1 MARKSKSKLGCL
13 SALFLCFSSKSKAA
27 TEAIDDVDDDDV
39 EDDDDNIMHVD
50 DNNNDAS
57 PTSKDSPDPKH
68 LVLLPSPFR
77 NRTWSNDSAKKKK
90 KNANNNKTKS
100 PPESAKKKKGTKQVT
115 MSDKDAGINAP
126 RAGSVKSVKFK
137 KQYSIESGLS
147 GRSGKSGRS
156 SVYFDAI
163 DDSWHSL
170 GGESFHE
177 DFVTLHLDGQ
187 YYFNAM
193 DDPTVSKSVFEGI
206 HMYPRLPTT
215 TLDPLPDSPISMTNM
230 DTLLHNYQHRSAD
243 TPTKLIFDEADAA
256 AGRAGNAL
264 ERQAKRLMIDVD
276 DGRTSSHLVDS
287 TNLLLKEL
295 KMVGVREK
303 GFPGELTEVELE
315 AVKLF
320 RSELNRRD
328 PIYNEIVHA
337 LSSVEMEAYALC
349 RFLRAR
355 KFDVEKVFGLLDE
368 AKEYFIK
375 AKEHDFYPDLE
386 QALGVS
392 RSIFLSQYP
401 AVFYGNAKNGCPV
414 LYLRVGLIRPE
425 GVKCLITLDKADRF
439 FWNDMLVT
447 WTDIIKEGRRNNPQS
462 IRTESVLVY
471 DMKGVSRSLLN
482 NDTFDMIKT
491 GNYIMASFPETL
503 HCLMVINVPG
513 WFGMAWSV
521 VKKLIDPRT
530 ASKIEIFTN
539 TDAGLQR
546 LSEMID
552 KSQIPLEYN
561 GTGSSLAEA
570 AASGGESMVVL
581 NQLMNLTKKQ
591 PENNHDFTLIDEK
604 EVTLTVYTRC
614 KEGAIATVSR
624 TCTSSSPSQ
633 VTSIIGSN
641 DYEPYSV
648 LIGTIMGPGSFS
660 VKLKANSEQ
669 TGVFLLLGTVH
680 QPQQEQQRSRVDT
693 ETIQT
698 IDNLCG
704 SNNFCTYLD
713 GCK

>member
-1 MARKSKSKLGCL
+1 
-13 SALFLCFSSKSKAA
+13 
-27 TEAIDDVDDDDV
+27 V
-39 EDDDDNIMHVD
+39 EDDDDMDVVDVD

-57 PTSKDSPDPKH
+57 PSKEDPKH
-68 LVLLPSPFR
+68 LALSSPFR
-77 NRTWSNDSAKKKK
+77 NRTWSNDSAKKNK
-90 KNANNNKTKS
+90 KNAANNNNKTKS
-100 PPESAKKKKGTKQVT
+100 PPELAKKKKKKGSTKQVT

-147 GRSGKSGRS
+147 GRSGKSGKS

-177 DFVTLHLDGQ
+177 DFATLHLDGQ

-215 TLDPLPDSPISMTNM
+215 TLDPLPESPISMTNM
-230 DTLLHNYQHRSAD
+230 DTLLHNYQHRLAD

-256 AGRAGNAL
+256 AGRAGSAL
-264 ERQAKRLMIDVD
+264 ERQAKRLMVDVD

-303 GFPGELTEVELE
+303 GFPGELTEIELE

-320 RSELNRRD
+320 RSELERRD

-414 LYLRVGLIRPE
+414 LYLRLGLIRPE

-439 FWNDMLVT
+439 FWNDVLVT
-447 WTDIIKEGRRNNPQS
+447 WTDIIKAGRRTNPQS

-521 VKKLIDPRT
+521 IKKLIDPRT

-539 TDAGLQR
+539 TEAGLQR
-546 LSEMID
+546 LNEMID

-570 AASGGESMVVL
+570 AASGGESLVVL

-591 PENNHDFTLIDEK
+591 PEINHDFDLKDDK

-614 KEGAIATVSR
+614 KEGAIVTVSR
-624 TCTSSSPSQ
+624 TGTSSTPSQ
-633 VTSIIGSN
+633 VTSIVGSK
-641 DYEPYSV
+641 DSEPYSV
-648 LIGTIMGPGSFS
+648 PIGTIMGPGSFT

-669 TGVFLLLGTVH
+669 AGVFLLLGSVQ

-693 ETIQT
+693 LELP
-698 IDNLCG
+698 NLCS
-704 SNNFCTYLD
+704 SNNFCTY
-713 GCK
+713 

>member
-1 MARKSKSKLGCL
+1 MVRKSKSKLGCL
-13 SALFLCFSSKSKAA
+13 SSLFLCFSSKSKAA
-27 TEAIDDVDDDDV
+27 TELIDDV
-39 EDDDDNIMHVD
+39 EDDDDMDVD

-57 PTSKDSPDPKH
+57 PTKSKEDPKH
-68 LVLLPSPFR
+68 LALSSPFR
-77 NRTWSNDSAKKKK
+77 NRTWSNDSAKKNK
-90 KNANNNKTKS
+90 KNAANNNKTKS
-100 PPESAKKKKGTKQVT
+100 PPELAKKKKKKGSTKQVT

-147 GRSGKSGRS
+147 GRSGKSGKS

-215 TLDPLPDSPISMTNM
+215 TLDPLPESPISMTNM
-230 DTLLHNYQHRSAD
+230 DTLLHNYQHRLAD

-256 AGRAGNAL
+256 AGRAGSAL
-264 ERQAKRLMIDVD
+264 ERQAKRLMVDVD

-303 GFPGELTEVELE
+303 GFPGELTEIELE

-320 RSELNRRD
+320 RSELERRD

-414 LYLRVGLIRPE
+414 LYLRLGLIRPE

-439 FWNDMLVT
+439 FWNDVLVT
-447 WTDIIKEGRRNNPQS
+447 WTDIIKAGRRTNPQS

-521 VKKLIDPRT
+521 IKKLIDPRT
-530 ASKIEIFTN
+530 ASKIEILTN
-539 TDAGLQR
+539 TEAGLQR
-546 LSEMID
+546 LNEMID

-570 AASGGESMVVL
+570 AASGGESLVVL

-591 PENNHDFTLIDEK
+591 PEINHDFDLKDDK

-614 KEGAIATVSR
+614 KEGAIVTVSR
-624 TCTSSSPSQ
+624 TGTSLSTPSQ
-633 VTSIIGSN
+633 VTSIVGSK
-641 DYEPYSV
+641 DSEPYSV
-648 LIGTIMGPGSFS
+648 PIGTIMGPGSFT

-669 TGVFLLLGTVH
+669 AGVFLLLGSVQ

-693 ETIQT
+693 LELP
-698 IDNLCG
+698 NLCS
-704 SNNFCTYLD
+704 SNNFCTY
-713 GCK
+713 